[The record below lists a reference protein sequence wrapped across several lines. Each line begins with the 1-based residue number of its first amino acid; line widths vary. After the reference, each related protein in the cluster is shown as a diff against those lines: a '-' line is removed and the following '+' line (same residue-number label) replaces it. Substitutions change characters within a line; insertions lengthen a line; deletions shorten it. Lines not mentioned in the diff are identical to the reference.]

1 MSIVPALKG
10 FFGKFVFLHFCMPP
24 RTKMHESCTIGL
36 PRSEV
41 VLIATWLLLDMHI
54 VPSRTPSI
62 HRSLNQ
68 SLISSIPL
76 SIPPSIRGRCPE
88 EKPFSLLFCYLGGL
102 HIAPSLTQS
111 INQSLTSPLP
121 PSIHPGS
128 LSRREAVPIA
138 TWLLRGPAHCCLR
151 FVVLVCFIMVPCLHD
166 APENLD
172 FCCTFLHIID
182 LLQIVQQNDAIAYCM
197 LHFFFKIQFFHFCL
211 LFCQNSMS
219 NVCSICNRKYVRI
232 AFT

>member
-24 RTKMHESCTIGL
+24 RTKMHEYCTIGL

-88 EKPFSLLFCYLGGL
+88 EKPFSLLFCYLGGPTHCSIPHPL
-102 HIAPSLTQS
+102 HQS
-111 INQSLTSPLP
+111 IHQSITPPLP
-121 PSIHPGS
+121 PSLPHS
-128 LSRREAVPIA
+128 L
-138 TWLLRGPAHCCLR
+138 H
-151 FVVLVCFIMVPCLHD
+151 
-166 APENLD
+166 
-172 FCCTFLHIID
+172 
-182 LLQIVQQNDAIAYCM
+182 
-197 LHFFFKIQFFHFCL
+197 
-211 LFCQNSMS
+211 
-219 NVCSICNRKYVRI
+219 
-232 AFT
+232 

>member
-54 VPSRTPSI
+54 VPSRTSSI
-62 HRSLNQ
+62 HRSFNQ

-102 HIAPSLTQS
+102 HTPSINQSIIPSIPHFLPPSLIPSIKDRCPEEMQFILLLCYVWDLHTSPFLTQS
-111 INQSLTSPLP
+111 IHQSIPQSIPHFPP
-121 PSIHPGS
+121 PSLNPSGIVVQKRS
-128 LSRREAVPIA
+128 CSYCYLA
-138 TWLLRGPAHCCLR
+138 T
-151 FVVLVCFIMVPCLHD
+151 
-166 APENLD
+166 
-172 FCCTFLHIID
+172 
-182 LLQIVQQNDAIAYCM
+182 
-197 LHFFFKIQFFHFCL
+197 
-211 LFCQNSMS
+211 
-219 NVCSICNRKYVRI
+219 
-232 AFT
+232 